1 MKAGPLIAL
10 GCRALTIRLERPER
24 GVARPAPGSGAFKPA
39 LGLLF
44 GLALG
49 LLLMLTPP
57 AARADALGTLKA
69 FVAEVKTGRA
79 AFTQTVTSPD
89 GVKKKLSSG
98 SFEFARPNRF
108 RFAYTRPYEQLIVA
122 DGEKVWLLDTDLNQ
136 VTVRPFTEALGATP
150 AALLAGTAIER
161 DFELKALPDEGGL
174 QWALALPRTTEGA
187 FKSVRVG
194 FRGATLAAVEIVD
207 AFGQRSRLEFS
218 AFEANPKLPA
228 DRFRFVPPVGAD
240 VIAQ

>member
-1 MKAGPLIAL
+1 MKDGQLIAL
-10 GCRALTIRLERPER
+10 GRRAVTHRLQGP
-24 GVARPAPGSGAFKPA
+24 GCGIAHPVPGSQTLKPA
-39 LGLLF
+39 LGLLL

-49 LLLMLTPP
+49 LLLMLVPL
-57 AARADALGTLKA
+57 AARADALGTLRA
-69 FVAEVKTGRA
+69 FTAEVKTGRA
-79 AFTQTVTSPD
+79 TFIQTVTAPD

-136 VTVRPFTEALGATP
+136 VTVRPFNEALGATP
-150 AALLAGTAIER
+150 AALLAGSAIER

-174 QWALALPRTTEGA
+174 QWVQALPRAADGA
-187 FKSVRVG
+187 FKSVQVG
-194 FRGATLAAVEIVD
+194 FRGTTLAAVEIVD

-218 AFEANPKLPA
+218 AFESNPKLAA
-228 DRFRFVPPVGAD
+228 DRFRFTPPAGAD